1 MSSNL
6 SLLLLFKAAAPS
18 LVLIATGIA
27 WLYWIKALRAI
38 PATLIGLGSALLS
51 GMLVITIGYSFPNA
65 PAFRESWILIAGVPL
80 LVYAATLVL
89 FVRNAGIAI
98 IAAVVF
104 GFVGLIPLYFIG
116 GYVLIYS
123 VCSFSIGGC

>member
-6 SLLLLFKAAAPS
+6 SLSLLFKAAGPS
-18 LVLIATGIA
+18 LVFIAIGIA
-27 WLYWIKALRAI
+27 WLYWIKAVRAI
-38 PATLIGLGSALLS
+38 PATLIGLGLALFS
-51 GMLVITIGYSFPNA
+51 GMLVIAIGYSFPNV
-65 PAFRESWILIAGVPL
+65 PAFRESVILIAGVPL

-89 FVRNAGIAI
+89 FVRNAESST

-104 GFVGLIPLYFIG
+104 GLAGLIPLYFIG

-123 VCSFSIGGC
+123 ACSFSIGGC